1 MSCKREELTADVIDG
16 RIGYID
22 VPVISNSSTVRIENV
37 QSPFM
42 LHVDA
47 PSPELACPK
56 LKIERVVFCPD
67 DCTFIEY
74 KYPMPTGCTEHYL
87 LPAGT
92 YDISFCEQAVTALD
106 GEAQVSVSL
115 MVEPV
120 TDTFAM
126 LYKG

>member
-47 PSPELACPK
+47 PSPE
-56 LKIERVVFCPD
+56 
-67 DCTFIEY
+67 
-74 KYPMPTGCTEHYL
+74 
-87 LPAGT
+87 
-92 YDISFCEQAVTALD
+92 
-106 GEAQVSVSL
+106 
-115 MVEPV
+115 
-120 TDTFAM
+120 FA
-126 LYKG
+126 